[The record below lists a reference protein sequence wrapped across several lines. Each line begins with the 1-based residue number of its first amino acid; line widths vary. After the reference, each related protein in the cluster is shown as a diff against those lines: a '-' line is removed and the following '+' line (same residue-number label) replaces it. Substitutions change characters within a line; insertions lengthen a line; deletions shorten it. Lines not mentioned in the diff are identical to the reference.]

1 MNQKSE
7 SPLRE
12 LCRGVWPAPD
22 PESEA
27 LRRKRIAG
35 RVLEVQ
41 QQLSTQSERRR
52 RSRWVVLLAAIVTGC
67 CAVGVLSLRPG
78 VLAGFGAASDEL
90 RLVAGHASLSSGG
103 VLAALEPGEID
114 VSAEPVVVTRADERA
129 EFRLSSNTA
138 LDLAPSSEV
147 GILRRRASAGA
158 FEERVRLRTGSVALR
173 VPKLGAS
180 GKVSVET
187 RDALIEVHGTRFSV
201 SLLESAQHT
210 PFTRVEVAE
219 GRVLVRSGDTSRFL
233 TAGEHWQSGQ
243 ASPTPP
249 APAPA
254 AATTPPPEPQPA
266 RASEAPHARA
276 RTLPARALPGA
287 PSPSASEL
295 GAQNRLLE
303 AAELA
308 QRSGMPALAL
318 ERLETLIAR
327 YPDAELAHNAEV
339 ERFRL
344 LASLGRKSEAVAAA
358 RQYIKQ
364 RPHGFASAEAESLL
378 ETLGTPEP

>member
-1 MNQKSE
+1 VNQKSE

-27 LRRKRIAG
+27 RRRARIAG

-41 QQLSTQSERRR
+41 QQLSAQSERRR

-67 CAVGVLSLRPG
+67 CAVGVLSLRPD

-173 VPKLGAS
+173 VPKLGTH

-201 SLLESAQHT
+201 SLLESPEHT
-210 PFTRVEVAE
+210 PFTRVDVAE
-219 GRVLVRSGDTSRFL
+219 GRVLVRSGDSSRFL

-243 ASPTPP
+243 ASPTS
-249 APAPA
+249 AAPA
-254 AATTPPPEPQPA
+254 AAAAPPPEPEPS
-266 RASEAPHARA
+266 RANEAPHARA
-276 RTLPARALPGA
+276 RTLPSRALPPGP

-364 RPHGFASAEAESLL
+364 RPHGFAHAEAESLL
-378 ETLGTPEP
+378 ETLGAPAP